1 MRARSPRICSEQ
13 QGGVGGV
20 LLQHG
25 AASGKTGAHLMTV
38 DAPSTLPLRLAD
50 LSGSYN
56 IQMTGA
62 SSGVARSG
70 KLLIQSHLVAFRLIP
85 YRLRGAGMRGSRLRG
100 NDGGGVNLGLIW
112 PCLASFTPSGEVGNE
127 ANCGHV
133 WPWLRIRGRGWE
145 WPGVAKLLFRFHF
158 LPFGSISHPPNPHP
172 RLLPEGE
179 GTCRGRGSHL
189 RGNDGRHSL

>member
-1 MRARSPRICSEQ
+1 
-13 QGGVGGV
+13 
-20 LLQHG
+20 
-25 AASGKTGAHLMTV
+25 
-38 DAPSTLPLRLAD
+38 
-50 LSGSYN
+50 
-56 IQMTGA
+56 MTGA

-100 NDGGGVNLGLIW
+100 NDGGVNLGLIW

-127 ANCGHV
+127 ANCGPRLALV
-133 WPWLRIRGRGWE
+133 TDTGRGWE

-179 GTCRGRGSHL
+179 GICRAGDARFPSSRERRGAFVVTTHVIMVGVGAAMAQWADVAIRTRAL
-189 RGNDGRHSL
+189 RETTLNAFQPLLRARQPDEIL